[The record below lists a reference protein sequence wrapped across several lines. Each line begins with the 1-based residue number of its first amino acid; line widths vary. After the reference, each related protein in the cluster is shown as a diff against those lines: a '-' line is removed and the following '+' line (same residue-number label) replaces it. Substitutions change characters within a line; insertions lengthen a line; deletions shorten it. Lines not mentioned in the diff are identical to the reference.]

1 MQKTNSKKGEWKRH
15 KEVNVPWVQYDA
27 HRDNE
32 YKHVIDLR
40 NLFLEL
46 DIPVQ
51 RREFLLSNLTVL
63 LLLKIMFGISYRGVA
78 SATKNLGFYK
88 ILGMKRSPS
97 YKTIQ
102 RTIQYLNFSF
112 LSQVNQV
119 LTPSKIRLAGID
131 SSGMKTH

>member
-51 RREFLLSNLTVL
+51 RREFFLSNLTVL
-63 LLLKIMFGISYRGVA
+63 LMLKIMFGISYRGIA
-78 SATKNLGFYK
+78 SATKNLCRNR
-88 ILGMKRSPS
+88 ISKRYIS
-97 YKTIQ
+97 
-102 RTIQYLNFSF
+102 L
-112 LSQVNQV
+112 
-119 LTPSKIRLAGID
+119 
-131 SSGMKTH
+131 